1 MDKLGAVLN
10 RCNEILSGMRIATDA
25 VFAPST
31 DFEKG
36 RDDFAA
42 EIAALIVADTD
53 GSA

>member
-25 VFAPST
+25 GAPST